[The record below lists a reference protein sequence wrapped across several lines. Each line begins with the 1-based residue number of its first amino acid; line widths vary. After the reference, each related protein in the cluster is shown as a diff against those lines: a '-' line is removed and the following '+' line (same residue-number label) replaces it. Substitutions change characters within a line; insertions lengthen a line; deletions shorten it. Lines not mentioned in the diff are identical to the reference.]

1 MILKIVYEEYGF
13 NIEAL
18 LIKEAKRLNL
28 TTKELSILLALFSVP
43 AKKRTFSIN
52 AISKLVDYDQNEIAE
67 IIENLLEKKFVKT
80 KLEVFNKREREV
92 YNLDGTFKHITNLY
106 EEDIKEQIRLE
117 QTSNIAETIET
128 FEEKIGRMLKSN
140 ELERIRTWYETFNF
154 NHNMILNAIKNA
166 KGNIT
171 VLYIEKVLNFNYEK
185 PVELDDK
192 TSALLD
198 SIYKKM

>member
-52 AISKLVDYDQNEIAE
+52 AISKLVDYDQNVIAE

-117 QTSNIAETIET
+117 QTSNIAETIEN